1 MKELVVISGKGGTGK
16 TTVTAA
22 LAGLGPEKVVADC
35 DVDAADLH
43 LILQPEV
50 QQSHEFYSGELA
62 EIDPDL
68 CTSCGLCQ
76 EQCRFDAISDSFQ
89 VLPEHCEG
97 CALCSHVCPVEAITM
112 KTRMCGHW
120 YQSET
125 RFGPMVHA
133 SLGIGE
139 ENSGKLVTN
148 VRHASHELA
157 KAKKLN
163 FVLVDGSPGIGC
175 PVIASL
181 TNADVALV
189 VAEPTVSAISD
200 LKRVCE
206 LTGHFKIPTLIL
218 INKADINPD
227 CVQEITAFAADKH
240 FELVGELPYD
250 SGFTKAQLQ
259 EKTVVEYDPDGLGQR
274 VRSVWTKIES
284 WL

>member
-1 MKELVVISGKGGTGK
+1 MN
-16 TTVTAA
+16 
-22 LAGLGPEKVVADC
+22 
-35 DVDAADLH
+35 
-43 LILQPEV
+43 
-50 QQSHEFYSGELA
+50 
-62 EIDPDL
+62 
-68 CTSCGLCQ
+68 
-76 EQCRFDAISDSFQ
+76 
-89 VLPEHCEG
+89 
-97 CALCSHVCPVEAITM
+97 
-112 KTRMCGHW
+112 TRMCGHW
-120 YQSET
+120 YQSEA

-157 KAKKLN
+157 KAKNLN

-206 LTGHFKIPTLIL
+206 LTGYFKIPTLIL

-227 CVQEITAFAADKH
+227 CVQEITAFAAEKH